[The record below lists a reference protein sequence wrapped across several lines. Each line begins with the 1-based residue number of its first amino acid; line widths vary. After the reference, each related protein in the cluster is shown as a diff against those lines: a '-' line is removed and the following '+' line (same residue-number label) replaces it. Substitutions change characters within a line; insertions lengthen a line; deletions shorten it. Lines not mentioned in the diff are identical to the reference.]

1 MCYITVLLQNG
12 YMTFPWNV
20 ISMYFLSFEEL
31 TEFSIS
37 NRLDWVECRSPGS
50 THDSEAVTLAWSTH
64 ESLVWTDPRVWKR

>member
-1 MCYITVLLQNG
+1 MARKYLGSSQVQNVLHHCLLQNG

-37 NRLDWVECRSPGS
+37 NGLDWVECRFHLDQLTIVRPS
-50 THDSEAVTLAWSTH
+50 
-64 ESLVWTDPRVWKR
+64 DPTYIAC